1 MDGGQRV
8 WAPHP
13 LEGYQ
18 LGEIVDVGADTLT
31 VEPLNKSEQ
40 VFMLRCGM
48 PNLCRLQF
56 TASLL
61 EFINL
66 HLLRLIEYDQL
77 CVPQAY
83 VNELRSIK
91 IFY

>member
-13 LEGYQ
+13 VEGYQ

-40 VFMLRCGM
+40 VCCVQACISIVARYTVTEYLSRL
-48 PNLCRLQF
+48 LCL
-56 TASLL
+56 
-61 EFINL
+61 
-66 HLLRLIEYDQL
+66 
-77 CVPQAY
+77 
-83 VNELRSIK
+83 
-91 IFY
+91 

>member
-40 VFMLRCGM
+40 VWLGSLVH
-48 PNLCRLQF
+48 PSKSRLQF
-56 TASLL
+56 TAS
-61 EFINL
+61 I
-66 HLLRLIEYDQL
+66 YTC
-77 CVPQAY
+77 CV
-83 VNELRSIK
+83 
-91 IFY
+91 